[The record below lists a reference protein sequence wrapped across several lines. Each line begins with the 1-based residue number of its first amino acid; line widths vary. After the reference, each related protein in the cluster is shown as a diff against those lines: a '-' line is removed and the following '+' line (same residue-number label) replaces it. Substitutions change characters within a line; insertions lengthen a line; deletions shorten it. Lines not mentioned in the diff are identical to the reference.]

1 MSYKVKSLNLKV
13 LKIMGFT
20 VCGLI
25 SGYAL
30 IKTLQHVHL
39 F

>member
-20 VCGLI
+20 VCRQGSSRHSTVINDEASL
-25 SGYAL
+25 A
-30 IKTLQHVHL
+30 
-39 F
+39 

>member
-20 VCGLI
+20 VAVAEI
-25 SGYAL
+25 TVFVYSS
-30 IKTLQHVHL
+30 KK
-39 F
+39 

>member
-20 VCGLI
+20 VFGTTEHD
-25 SGYAL
+25 SA
-30 IKTLQHVHL
+30 VN
-39 F
+39 